1 MTPQPAQGLLAPESP
16 RASHKGN
23 RLMLLIRSQTLTRI
37 LTPTILGTPGRTTL
51 DPNNTDF
58 SYVSNP
64 CEIMLEATAR
74 SGML

>member
-1 MTPQPAQGLLAPESP
+1 
-16 RASHKGN
+16 
-23 RLMLLIRSQTLTRI
+23 MLLIRSQTLTRI